1 MQLAPFEPVP
11 YGALPALPHVTH
23 PFFSAAC
30 RDERVRVRT
39 PHFGEVTLAVRRY
52 GGKTPGAK
60 KLVCIH
66 GLMTSSYSFRY
77 LLERLGD
84 ECELIAPDLP
94 GAGRSDAPDVPYGPE
109 ELADLL
115 AALFEELGLDAPP
128 VLGNSMG
135 GYLAMRLAM
144 RHPARVGRLVNLHSP
159 GIVTPRM
166 RALDAAL
173 RVPGALG
180 LLDVLVSRDP
190 RRWVWKNVHYYDES
204 LKSREEVEEYSAP
217 LQTPAG
223 RRAFARYL
231 SDTLSV
237 AGMVRFAADL
247 CGGERGRFPVPLL
260 LVYARRD
267 PMVPPSVGERLAA
280 LVPDARLTW
289 LDRGSHFAHV
299 DAPDDFL
306 AAAKDFLL
314 GGSPR

>member
-1 MQLAPFEPVP
+1 VP
-11 YGALPALPHVTH
+11 YASLPALPRLDH
-23 PFFSAAC
+23 PFFSPAC

-39 PHFGEVTLAVRRY
+39 PHFGEVTLAVRRF
-52 GGKTPGAK
+52 GGAKPGAK

-77 LLERLGD
+77 LLERLGG
-84 ECELIAPDLP
+84 ECEVIAPDLP
-94 GAGRSDAPDVPYGPE
+94 GAGRSDAPDLPYGPE
-109 ELADLL
+109 ALADLL
-115 AALFEELGLDAPP
+115 GALLRELGLGAPS

-135 GYLAMRLAM
+135 GYLAMHLAM
-144 RHPARVGRLVNLHSP
+144 RHPGSVGRLVNLHSP

-173 RVPGALG
+173 RLPGAPG

-231 SDTLSV
+231 ADTLSV
-237 AGMVRFAADL
+237 AGMRRFERDL
-247 CGGERGRFPVPLL
+247 SSLARFPTPLL
-260 LVYARRD
+260 LVYARSD
-267 PMVPPSVGERLAA
+267 PMVPPAVGERLAA

-289 LDRGSHFAHV
+289 LERGSHFAHV

-314 GGSPR
+314 GDG

>member
-1 MQLAPFEPVP
+1 MQLAPFEPMP
-11 YGALPALPHVTH
+11 YGELPALPRVAHA
-23 PFFSAAC
+23 FFSPAC

-39 PHFGEVTLAVRRY
+39 PHFGDVTLAVRRY
-52 GGKTPGAK
+52 GGKKPGVK
-60 KLVCIH
+60 KLVCVH

-109 ELADLL
+109 QLADLL
-115 AALFEELGLDAPP
+115 AALFGELGLDAPP

-135 GYLAMRLAM
+135 GYLAM
-144 RHPARVGRLVNLHSP
+144 HLVNLHSP
-159 GIVTPRM
+159 GVVTPRM
-166 RALDAAL
+166 RALDTAF
-173 RVPGALG
+173 RVPGARG

-231 SDTLSV
+231 TDTLSV
-237 AGMVRFAADL
+237 AGMLRFERDL
-247 CGGERGRFPVPLL
+247 RARGGRFPVPLL

-267 PMVPPSVGERLAA
+267 PMVPPAVGERLAA
-280 LVPDARLTW
+280 LVPAARLTW
-289 LDRGSHFAHV
+289 LERGSHFAHV